1 MNGSSSEPCSPTLPS
16 KASTKAR
23 SLADILDKLGPIA
36 NVSYTPFQPEEP
48 SQLARAILPPSF
60 PQDAHPFDYFS
71 LFFTPDLFQTITT
84 NTNRYASIQKL
95 YTKQEFARKWTN
107 MLIEELYVFIG
118 VIIYIGVYSE
128 PTIDLY

>member
-1 MNGSSSEPCSPTLPS
+1 MNGSSSEPCSLTLPS

-71 LFFTPDLFQTITT
+71 LFFTPDLFQTIIVQ
-84 NTNRYASIQKL
+84 SL
-95 YTKQEFARKWTN
+95 SH
-107 MLIEELYVFIG
+107 VS
-118 VIIYIGVYSE
+118 V
-128 PTIDLY
+128 